1 MENTIYS
8 FQAKDIDGQ
17 SIKLEQF
24 KEKVILIVNVAS
36 KCGFTSQYEGLEKIY
51 KEYKD
56 KGLIILG
63 FPCNQFGAQ
72 ESGSEKEI
80 KEFCSLT
87 YDVTFPM
94 FSKINVNGSDTH
106 PLYEFLKEQ
115 MKNDRAKYNILP
127 PSKFGVV
134 EITRQRVRPVTDI
147 KTAEKCPVCDG
158 TGEVQATI
166 LLADEIESSLK
177 FVIENNKEKKI
188 TLTVHPFLEAYFKK
202 GIFSKRWKWLSEY
215 KKWIKVHGNHS
226 FHFNIG

>member
-1 MENTIYS
+1 MFIIVINIGEIMENTIYS

-106 PLYEFLKEQ
+106 PLYEFLKE
-115 MKNDRAKYNILP
+115 KAPGLLGSKKIKWNFTKFLIDKKGTPVKRYAPNDKP
-127 PSKFGVV
+127 
-134 EITRQRVRPVTDI
+134 
-147 KTAEKCPVCDG
+147 EKI
-158 TGEVQATI
+158 AT
-166 LLADEIESSLK
+166 EIEQYL
-177 FVIENNKEKKI
+177 
-188 TLTVHPFLEAYFKK
+188 
-202 GIFSKRWKWLSEY
+202 
-215 KKWIKVHGNHS
+215 
-226 FHFNIG
+226 